1 MKKAFM
7 ILVALMMLVTGVMAE
22 ENNCDEIVPT
32 EDVILFPFG
41 LVEEDGKYFIELE
54 GNPSTG
60 YIWTAFCIVGDV
72 VNVKDAVIL
81 GGDQEGTTGAPATY
95 RFEVEAVN
103 PGETIVVF
111 RFFRPWEMVME
122 QEIPVLVTVDEAGKM
137 FFMHLEGMPM
147 EMTVAEVMADE
158 HMALLEN
165 ENLGQVLATFGE
177 DMPLPMAGETIKVWS
192 NGVMAL
198 SFPGRINV
206 LGWEV
211 VAPPQARMMP
221 APADGE

>member
-7 ILVALMMLVTGVMAE
+7 ILVALMMLVTGVLAE

-32 EDVILFPFG
+32 EEVILFPFG

-122 QEIPVLVTVDEAGKM
+122 QEIPVLVTVDEEGKM

-177 DMPLPMAGETIKVWS
+177 DMPLPMAGENIKVWS

-221 APADGE
+221 APAEGE

>member
-7 ILVALMMLVTGVMAE
+7 ILVALMMLVTGVLAE

-32 EDVILFPFG
+32 EEVILFPFG

-137 FFMHLEGMPM
+137 FFMYLEGMPM
-147 EMTVAEVMADE
+147 EMTVVEVMADE

-177 DMPLPMAGETIKVWS
+177 DMPLPMAGENIKVWS

-206 LGWEV
+206 LGWET

>member
-1 MKKAFM
+1 MKKVLM
-7 ILVALMMLVTGVMAE
+7 ILVALMMLMTGVMAE
-22 ENNCDEIVPT
+22 DVTP
-32 EDVILFPFG
+32 EDAAPAEEVILFPFG

-72 VNVKDAVIL
+72 VNVKDAVIV
-81 GGDQEGTTGAPATY
+81 GGDQEAIAGAPATY

-103 PGETIVVF
+103 AGETIVVF

-122 QEIPVLVTVDEAGKM
+122 KEIPVLVNVDEEGKM
-137 FFMHLEGMPM
+137 FFMYLEGMPM
-147 EMTVAEVMADE
+147 EMTVAEVMEEE

-165 ENLGQVLATFGE
+165 ENLGQVLATFPE
-177 DMPLPMAGETIKVWS
+177 DMPLPMAGENIKVWS

-211 VAPPQARMMP
+211 VAPPQARVMP